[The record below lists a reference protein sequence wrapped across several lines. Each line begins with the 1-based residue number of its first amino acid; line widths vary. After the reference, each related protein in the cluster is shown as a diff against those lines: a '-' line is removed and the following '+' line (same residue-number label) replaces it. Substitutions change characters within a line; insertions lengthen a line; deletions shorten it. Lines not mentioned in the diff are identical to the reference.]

1 MKRLPVL
8 AVISLLLTSCAL
20 HEYTTDISKDPRGQ
34 AAVGHCFALRRD
46 AFILKAPRHI
56 TIEKPSAGEL
66 NVFGVISFWSG
77 AETDPR
83 QVLKLPAGTRVTVER
98 VLSRYSP
105 SVGDSVTTYGRMNGK
120 FDDLYIDSTELFEF
134 TFSKDPVV
142 PVRAYVE
149 RCD

>member
-8 AVISLLLTSCAL
+8 AVITLLLSSCAL
-20 HEYTTDISKDPRGQ
+20 HEYTTDISKDPRAQ
-34 AAVGHCFALRRD
+34 TAVGHCFSLRRD

-56 TIEKPSAGEL
+56 TIEKPAADEL
-66 NVFGVISFWSG
+66 NVFGVISMWSG
-77 AETDPR
+77 AETDAR

-105 SVGDSVTTYGRMNGK
+105 SVGDSVSTYGRMNGK
-120 FDDLYIDSTELFEF
+120 FDHLYIDSTELFEF

-142 PVRAYVE
+142 PVRGYVE